1 MKFLFLSSFA
11 HLALDP
17 DAKTVSGGAELQV
30 ALLARELAARG
41 HEVVIVGADEG
52 QKDRR
57 VLQGVRARTGG
68 KFHTGGVLDTLSA
81 LRRVFALIAEERPDY
96 VCVLGWT
103 AWLGFLLRARA
114 KLIYI
119 CGSDA
124 EVDGGYRRAN
134 RLRGAI
140 FERGVR
146 GAAQRFAMSEHQAA
160 LMRGAGLTS
169 ALYRNLILPRGTP
182 RAAEKDVDFLW
193 VSRCIAL
200 KRPQLFL
207 DLAEGLP
214 AARCAM
220 IAPPEDRALFESVRA
235 RAAGLAN
242 VEFHERVP
250 YREVQRF
257 FDRAEVFVNTSEFE
271 GFPNTFIQAGQG
283 GATILSL
290 LVNPDGLLS
299 EHGAGLCAADDWQT
313 FLDDARELL
322 ADPAERRA
330 LQRKTEAFVAE
341 WHDNTRETDA
351 FLAGLPL

>member
-17 DAKTVSGGAELQV
+17 DATTVSGGAELQV
-30 ALLARELAARG
+30 ALLARELAGRG
-41 HEVVIVGADEG
+41 HDVVIVGADEG
-52 QKDRR
+52 QKDGR
-57 VLQGVRARTGG
+57 VLHGVRTRTGG
-68 KFHTGGVLDTLSA
+68 KFHTGGALDTLGA
-81 LRRVFALIAEERPDY
+81 LRRVFAIIAEERPDY

-103 AWLGFLLRARA
+103 AWLGFLLRARV

-134 RLRGAI
+134 QLRGAI

-160 LMRGAGLTS
+160 LMRSAGLTC
-169 ALYRNLILPRGTP
+169 ALYRNLILPRETP
-182 RAAEKDVDFLW
+182 RAVGKDVDFLW

-207 DLAEGLP
+207 DLAAALP
-214 AARCAM
+214 AARCVM
-220 IAPPEDRALFESVRA
+220 IAPPEDRALYESVRA
-235 RAAGLAN
+235 RAAALGN

-290 LVNPDGLLS
+290 LVDPDGLLS
-299 EHGAGLCAADDWQT
+299 EHEAGLCSADDWQT
-313 FLDDARELL
+313 FLDDAREFL
-322 ADPAERRA
+322 ADPAERHA
-330 LQRKTEAFVAE
+330 LQRKAEGFVAE
-341 WHDNTRETDA
+341 WHDNPRNTDA
-351 FLAGLPL
+351 FLAGLPQ